1 MENIRE
7 ITQPRPTQ
15 ITIEEALELTPI
27 DLLRDEDQA
36 GGNIY
41 LGRI

>member
-7 ITQPRPTQ
+7 ITPQPRPTQ
-15 ITIEEALELTPI
+15 ITIEEALALTPI

-36 GGNIY
+36 EY
-41 LGRI
+41 LIIFEY